1 MKILVTGAAGF
12 IASQIADA
20 FINEG
25 HNVFVLDNLS
35 TGFEHNV
42 NKKATFIKKDIG
54 DKSLSELFEKEKFD
68 VVNHH
73 AAQMDVRRSVADP
86 AFDAN
91 TNILGTINLLQNCVK
106 TGVKKFMFAST
117 GGAVYGEQDYFPAD
131 EKHPTSP
138 LSPYGIS
145 KLAVE
150 KYLFFYAA
158 QYKLNYT
165 ILRYANIYGPRQNP
179 FGEAGVVAI
188 FSTRLLK
195 GEQPTINGS
204 GEQTR
209 DYVFVGDV
217 VKANLLGLSDDR
229 SDIYNI
235 GTGKETNVNEL
246 YGMINKIVGKGQEEK
261 HGPAAAGEQMRSVIT
276 SDKLFKRF
284 NWRPATP
291 IEEGLK
297 KTVEFFNERID
308 QILMINETLVEK
320 LSINDK
326 RSVARS
332 ISIVESNNEK
342 AAELLKE
349 IYSKV
354 GQGYRIGI
362 TGPPGAGKSTITNQ
376 LTKYFRNQNKTVG
389 IVAVDPTSPYTGGAL
404 LGDRVRMTEI
414 GNDPGV
420 FIRSMATRGSLGGLS
435 KRTID
440 AADVLDAAGY
450 DYILLET
457 VGVGQS
463 ELDIA
468 QAADTTIVV
477 LVPESGD
484 VVQAMKAGLMEIA
497 DFFVLNK
504 SDRPGSE
511 QAVTALRT
519 ILMMRRS

>member
-12 IASQIADA
+12 IASQVADA

-25 HNVFVLDNLS
+25 HKVFVLDNLA
-35 TGFEHNV
+35 TGFEHNI
-42 NKKATFIKKDIG
+42 NPKAVFIKKDIG
-54 DKSLSELFEKEKFD
+54 DKSLSELFENEKFD

-91 TNILGTINLLQNCVK
+91 TNILGTLNLLQNCVK

-195 GEQPTINGS
+195 DEQTIINGN

-217 VKANLLGLSDDR
+217 VKANVLALNDDKN
-229 SDIYNI
+229 DIYNI
-235 GTGKETNVNEL
+235 GTGIETDVNEL
-246 YGMINKIVGKGQEEK
+246 FKMINKIVGKGQAEK
-261 HGPAAAGEQMRSVIT
+261 HGPAAPGEQMRSVIT
-276 SDKLFKRF
+276 SDKLFKQF
-284 NWRPATP
+284 NWRPSTP

-297 KTVEFFNERID
+297 KTVEFFKERI
-308 QILMINETLVEK
+308 
-320 LSINDK
+320 
-326 RSVARS
+326 
-332 ISIVESNNEK
+332 
-342 AAELLKE
+342 
-349 IYSKV
+349 
-354 GQGYRIGI
+354 
-362 TGPPGAGKSTITNQ
+362 NQ
-376 LTKYFRNQNKTVG
+376 K
-389 IVAVDPTSPYTGGAL
+389 
-404 LGDRVRMTEI
+404 
-414 GNDPGV
+414 
-420 FIRSMATRGSLGGLS
+420 
-435 KRTID
+435 
-440 AADVLDAAGY
+440 
-450 DYILLET
+450 
-457 VGVGQS
+457 
-463 ELDIA
+463 
-468 QAADTTIVV
+468 
-477 LVPESGD
+477 
-484 VVQAMKAGLMEIA
+484 
-497 DFFVLNK
+497 
-504 SDRPGSE
+504 
-511 QAVTALRT
+511 
-519 ILMMRRS
+519 